1 MAGRLRVSVPPVTEQ
16 SARDFLDLQL
26 AECHRHALEFFSQR
40 SEANLE
46 LDTLASGLKLRIQ
59 SDTLNQYA
67 PLLQSAG
74 SLDNAAFAVE
84 RALLT
89 GDFACDDYADVP
101 PVNIPK
107 VFASVLVPDLATDA
121 GDESEDEMRVMCGL

>member
-1 MAGRLRVSVPPVTEQ
+1 MADGVPVSVPHVTEQ

-59 SDTLNQYA
+59 SGALNQYA

-74 SLDNAAFAVE
+74 ALDNAAFAVE

-89 GDFACDDYADVP
+89 GDFTCDDYADVA

-107 VFASVLVPDLATDA
+107 VFTNVLVPDLTTDA
-121 GDESEDEMRVMCGL
+121 GDMSEDEMRVVCGL